1 MKYVYTNK
9 HSWACVIHV
18 LIKCKGLILCSSQDY
33 FPAANLKVF
42 VNVVRWICIRAFDL
56 GIHCILQRAF
66 CKEIESMYINNV
78 FFSEC
83 VKFWTKSTL
92 FEKKFRSALNF
103 GPS

>member
-66 CKEIESMYINNV
+66 RKEIESMYINNV
-78 FFSEC
+78 FFQ
-83 VKFWTKSTL
+83 
-92 FEKKFRSALNF
+92 SALNF
-103 GPS
+103 GPNQRSLKKNFKVH